1 MYIKWKDYNSALQ
14 YLSYDL
20 SEEEIQKR
28 NLSLTEEEEICLIWI
43 IRSSI
48 INSIK
53 NMKKQNSSNSKKNKD
68 DEDKTYLENLNR
80 DVMKILPLLLNRY
93 NSDFDNRKIDSLLDI
108 IKELNIELYIDLRI
122 PKVNILIFFFFFFF
136 FK

>member
-1 MYIKWKDYNSALQ
+1 
-14 YLSYDL
+14 
-20 SEEEIQKR
+20 
-28 NLSLTEEEEICLIWI
+28 
-43 IRSSI
+43 
-48 INSIK
+48 
-53 NMKKQNSSNSKKNKD
+53 MKKQNSSNSKKNKD

-136 FK
+136 FVKYIYNRMNIFIIFNNIT

>member
-1 MYIKWKDYNSALQ
+1 
-14 YLSYDL
+14 
-20 SEEEIQKR
+20 
-28 NLSLTEEEEICLIWI
+28 
-43 IRSSI
+43 
-48 INSIK
+48 
-53 NMKKQNSSNSKKNKD
+53 MKKQNSSNSKKNKD

-136 FK
+136 FVKYIYNRMNIFIIFNNVT

>member
-1 MYIKWKDYNSALQ
+1 
-14 YLSYDL
+14 
-20 SEEEIQKR
+20 
-28 NLSLTEEEEICLIWI
+28 
-43 IRSSI
+43 
-48 INSIK
+48 
-53 NMKKQNSSNSKKNKD
+53 MKKQNSSNSKKNKD

-122 PKVNILIFFFFFFF
+122 PKVNILIFFFFFFVKYIYNRMNIF
-136 FK
+136 IIFNNIT

>member
-1 MYIKWKDYNSALQ
+1 
-14 YLSYDL
+14 
-20 SEEEIQKR
+20 
-28 NLSLTEEEEICLIWI
+28 
-43 IRSSI
+43 
-48 INSIK
+48 
-53 NMKKQNSSNSKKNKD
+53 MKKQNSSNSKKNKD

-122 PKVNILIFFFFFFF
+122 PKVNIFIFFFFFFF
-136 FK
+136 VKYIYNRMNIFIIFNNIT